1 MPKDKYHFYFL
12 LYLATL
18 GVCLGRAW
26 QHLAWDAPYRVL
38 LWDEAWMRAP
48 VEGLLGIS
56 WQTWT
61 TDTSMDERIGLSI
74 KIIGWVYLFI
84 AFVATLRYWATIK
97 PQSFI
102 KWLPKLE
109 ILAALNGCFLAALYC
124 KDKWFHVGQFFEYA
138 LQIGAPLFFL
148 YFPKHSNKKM
158 LWNGMLLATLLTFAC
173 HGLYALG
180 YYPQP
185 ENFVTMTL
193 NCLHCDETTA
203 RVFLKIMGWLDILV
217 VLVFGFEFLVSS
229 WFRGAASLP
238 TANRQPTNHLRT
250 ANLLK
255 IALLYCIIW
264 GFLTC
269 IARVWAYFYI
279 DFWQDSLNQNL
290 YQLLYRVPHFLV
302 PCVLWWRRK
311 NAIFFLL

>member
-1 MPKDKYHFYFL
+1 MTKISHRIYFL

-26 QHLAWDAPYRVL
+26 QHLVWDAPYRVL
-38 LWDEAWMRAP
+38 LWDEAWMRSII
-48 VEGLLGIS
+48 ERFGGIS
-56 WQTWT
+56 WQVWT
-61 TDTSMDERIGLSI
+61 TDTTMDERIGWGI
-74 KIIGWVYLFI
+74 KIVGWAYLGI
-84 AFVATLRYWATIK
+84 ALLATLRYWAMVK
-97 PQSFI
+97 NKSFV
-102 KWLPKLE
+102 KKLPKLE
-109 ILAALNGCFLAALYC
+109 ILATLNGCLLAALYC

-148 YFPKHSNKKM
+148 YFPTHPEKKI

-203 RVFLKIMGWLDILV
+203 RVFLKIMGWLDMLV
-217 VLVFGFEFLVSS
+217 VLVFIFEFGVSS
-229 WFRGAASLP
+229 LGSWVSRL
-238 TANRQPTNHLRT
+238 
-250 ANLLK
+250 
-255 IALLYCIIW
+255 ALLYCVIW

-279 DFWQDSLNQNL
+279 DFWQDSLTQNL
-290 YQLLYRVPHFLV
+290 YQMLFRVPHFLV
-302 PCVLWWRRK
+302 PCALWWWNR
-311 NAIFFLL
+311 NAVFFQKANNTKPLRQKYTFLKE